1 MRLSRGKSGKD
12 VQCRTPGLDQSKT
25 GWAIR
30 QRLASRRELADGLCS
45 STAGPSLRRK
55 DRMQEDDLP
64 GDDLGERSPV
74 TSGSQ

>member
-30 QRLASRRELADGLCS
+30 QRLASRRELADGLCGSAAGS
-45 STAGPSLRRK
+45 SSEEETGYRK
-55 DRMQEDDLP
+55 MIYRATIW
-64 GDDLGERSPV
+64 EREV
-74 TSGSQ
+74 Q